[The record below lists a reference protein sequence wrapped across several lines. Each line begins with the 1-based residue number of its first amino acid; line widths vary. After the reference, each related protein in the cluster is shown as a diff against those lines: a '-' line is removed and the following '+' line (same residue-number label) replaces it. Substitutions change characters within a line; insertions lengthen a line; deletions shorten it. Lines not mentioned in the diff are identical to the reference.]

1 MLAFQR
7 LLIQTF
13 EGLGIITILLI
24 CVRSFFFLITGKL
37 HENGKE

>member
-24 CVRSFFFLITGKL
+24 CVGSFFF
-37 HENGKE
+37 E